1 MLLEI
6 SGLSRSTYYYHFKRI
21 KVDKYITEKEEI
33 LKIFNANKGR
43 YGYRRILLDLRDNGF
58 AINHKT
64 VLKLMQE
71 LGIKGKIRRSKY
83 KSYKG
88 EIGKVA
94 YVYAVE
100 GGQGLHIRVEGF
112 YQAAPPERAEYDGK
126 YGCKHLEQHKFPIA
140 MLQLRPEL
148 FPLHSLE

>member
-21 KVDKYITEKEEI
+21 EVDKYITEKEEI

-64 VLKLMQE
+64 FLKLMQE
-71 LGIKGKIRRSKY
+71 LGIKGKIRRGKY

-94 YVYAVE
+94 PNILKREFEATKPFEKLTTDVTEFNINDTKVY
-100 GGQGLHIRVEGF
+100 LS
-112 YQAAPPERAEYDGK
+112 
-126 YGCKHLEQHKFPIA
+126 PI
-140 MLQLRPEL
+140 MDLYNREII
-148 FPLHSLE
+148 S